1 MIRLVLLALLFALS
15 LHALSDNETINRAN
29 SLMKSGSK
37 TNIFSAYNDYKSIYL
52 RSVMSDDN
60 KLKAV
65 SLEGII
71 KSGTAL
77 KIDVSGYKQDLE
89 MLNPHEQTK
98 KSYNSSTAQ
107 VKLVEKHKE
116 NKNIEIKSINKLQNA
131 KFEEDALV
139 LEFDKELDSSQIHS
153 VTSYDAKTKQH
164 KYTFDIYNSMLIK
177 SKELRKAGINKI
189 KLTQNKGDALQLV
202 IENSKKLALNF
213 TVEANKV
220 IINIGAETSDKTVK
234 NTVKPSHLNKNK
246 VIVLDSGHGG
256 HDPGATGYKGY
267 KEKTIVFQIAKELRN
282 ILKSRG
288 YKVHMTRDS
297 DDFVKLSDRT
307 KFANKKNADIFVSIH
322 ANAVEKSN
330 ADKATGLE
338 CYFLSKSRSDR
349 AKRVA
354 SSENSADMSDM
365 NFYGKESFLNTIN
378 SHNIIASNK
387 LAIDLQGGML
397 GSLKKS
403 YDDVTDAGV
412 REGPFWVLVGAQ
424 MPSVLVEVGFISHP
438 KEGARLVS
446 LAYQK
451 SLALGMADGI
461 ERYFINN

>member
-1 MIRLVLLALLFALS
+1 MIRLLLLALLFTLS
-15 LHALSDNETINRAN
+15 LHALSDNETINRAD
-29 SLMKSGSK
+29 SLMKTGTK

-52 RSVMSDDN
+52 RSVMSGDN
-60 KLKAV
+60 KLKAT

-71 KSGTAL
+71 KSGSAL
-77 KIDVSGYKQDLE
+77 KIDVSGYIQDLE
-89 MLNPHEQTK
+89 MLNPQGQTK
-98 KSYNSSTAQ
+98 KSYNSPMAEI
-107 VKLVEKHKE
+107 KPAAKYKE

-131 KFEEDALV
+131 KFEEGALV
-139 LEFDKELDSSQIHS
+139 LEFDQELDSSLIHNA
-153 VTSYDAKTKQH
+153 TSYDAKTKQH
-164 KYTFDIYNSMLIK
+164 IYTFDIYSATLIK

-189 KLTQNKGDALQLV
+189 KLTQNRGDVLQLV
-202 IENSKKLALNF
+202 VENSKKLAVTS
-213 TVEANKV
+213 TVESNKV
-220 IINIGAETSDKTVK
+220 IINIGSETSNLTVK

-267 KEKTIVFQIAKELRN
+267 KEKVVVFQIAKELRN

-322 ANAVEKSN
+322 ANAVEKSSAERVN
-330 ADKATGLE
+330 GIE
-338 CYFLSKSRSDR
+338 CYFLSKSRSER

-354 SSENSADMSDM
+354 SSENSADISDM

-378 SHNIIASNK
+378 SHNIVASNK

-438 KEGARLVS
+438 KEGARLAS

>member
-1 MIRLVLLALLFALS
+1 MIRLVLLVLLFTLS
-15 LHALSDNETINRAN
+15 LLALSDNETINRAN

-52 RSVMSDDN
+52 RSVMSGDN
-60 KLKAV
+60 KLKTA

-71 KSGTAL
+71 KSGSAL
-77 KIDVSGYKQDLE
+77 KIDVSGYMQDLE
-89 MLNPHEQTK
+89 ILNPQGQTK
-98 KSYNSSTAQ
+98 KSYNSS
-107 VKLVEKHKE
+107 VEPIKPAIKHNE

-131 KFEEDALV
+131 KFEDGALV
-139 LEFDKELDSSQIHS
+139 LEFDKELDSSQIHNA
-153 VTSYDAKTKQH
+153 TSYNAKTKQH
-164 KYTFDIYNSMLIK
+164 IYTLDIDSSMLTK
-177 SKELRKAGINKI
+177 SKELRKDGISKI

-213 TVEANKV
+213 RLESNIV
-220 IINIGAETSDKTVK
+220 IIDIGLETSDKIVK
-234 NTVKPSHLNKNK
+234 NTLKPSHLNKNK

-267 KEKTIVFQIAKELRN
+267 TEKVVVFQIAKELRN
-282 ILKSRG
+282 LLKSRG

-397 GSLKKS
+397 GSLKKK

-412 REGPFWVLVGAQ
+412 REGPFWV
-424 MPSVLVEVGFISHP
+424 
-438 KEGARLVS
+438 
-446 LAYQK
+446 
-451 SLALGMADGI
+451 
-461 ERYFINN
+461 